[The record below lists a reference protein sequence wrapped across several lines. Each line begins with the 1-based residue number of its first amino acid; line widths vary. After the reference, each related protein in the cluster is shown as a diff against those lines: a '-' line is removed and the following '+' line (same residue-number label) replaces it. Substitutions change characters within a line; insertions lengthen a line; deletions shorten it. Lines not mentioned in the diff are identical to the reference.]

1 MRRLAALTALA
12 LCLGT
17 SFRAEAQEAPFAERT
32 ASQNLDEVVAQ
43 IEMQVQLSKLKKL
56 FEKIAEQELEVAT
69 IVFADQ
75 EDAERSGPKLN
86 QKEKLIEKLKTEA
99 TTTREQLDK
108 LVAKLPQG
116 STVQPSISFNQPLN
130 PAETQK
136 HLLPRPSLH
145 SYADMPETARVSVV
159 VKTESKDAHLI
170 LGLIRGVLRE
180 EDRQSLSFD
189 ESNKVVV
196 LSGQKHWVESARK
209 LIEALDKSGSPT
221 LKAAE
226 SR

>member
-1 MRRLAALTALA
+1 MRRLAALTAL
-12 LCLGT
+12 LLFLGT
-17 SFRAEAQEAPFAERT
+17 NSQSEAQEAQFAERT
-32 ASQNLDEVVAQ
+32 ATQNLDAVVSK

-56 FEKIAEQELEVAT
+56 FEKIAECELEVAT
-69 IVFADQ
+69 VVFADP
-75 EDAERSGPKLN
+75 EDEKRSGPLLF
-86 QKEKLIEKLKTEA
+86 QKQKMLDNLKAEA
-99 TTTREQLDK
+99 KATREQLDK